1 MKVAAPSKL
10 ISAHT
15 LSKAA
20 LASQTAHARSPPPDV
35 CVQQIGA
42 HWTSSHCHWI
52 LFQQSPLL
60 LSDGNVPPIELNLW
74 PPGCLLRFAKHMTAL
89 ITSTARS
96 EPPHFHLQLTFIVR
110 GFPWAFPFLSFQIDF
125 SFFFK
130 YKGNCLLP
138 LSANNPLWATEYPR
152 LSVAIVGVLQ
162 ILLSW
167 LKQIYIKIRN
177 LAYTCKK
184 GIFNHRYILKS

>member
-1 MKVAAPSKL
+1 MKVVALGQL

-15 LSKAA
+15 LSRAA
-20 LASQTAHARSPPPDV
+20 LASQRTQGRRHQMRV
-35 CVQQIGA
+35 CTQQIRA
-42 HWTSSHCHWI
+42 RWTSSHCHWI

-74 PPGCLLRFAKHMTAL
+74 PPGCLLRFAKHTTAL
-89 ITSTARS
+89 ITPTARS

-130 YKGNCLLP
+130 QKGNCLLP
-138 LSANNPLWATEYPR
+138 LSANNPQWATEYPG
-152 LSVAIVGVLQ
+152 LSVPIVGLLQ

-167 LKQIYIKIRN
+167 LKQTYIKIRN

-184 GIFNHRYILKS
+184 GRI